1 MRPPS
6 AAIGTAHRNAVK
18 TPSLRGAAPRL
29 LTMPTSPS
37 AARVAVSTLSVDEA
51 LDRVLARIE
60 PLAPTQVGLL
70 DALGGV
76 LTEDATADSDVPPFR
91 NSAMDGY
98 AVRGADVTSDGVTL
112 RVVGAVAAGSLP
124 ERAVEAGEAMRI
136 MTGAPMPEGA
146 DTVVR
151 VEDTDNGAS
160 VVTINKATPKGV
172 AVRQAGE
179 DLRRGEVVLAR
190 GTLLR
195 HAEIGVLASIGRSK
209 VNVVRRPNVAV
220 LSTGDELVDIDEERG
235 PGKIRDANRYSLAA
249 AVRATGCAAFE
260 LGIARDSADDLR
272 HALGNAA
279 FGDLVV
285 TSGGVSVGD
294 HDHVKPVVDA
304 MGQMDFW
311 SIALRPGRPLAFGEL
326 RTKRGAVPIFGLPGN
341 PVSALLTFELF
352 VRPALLKMS
361 GRTNLHRPRVQA
373 RLLDRVD
380 KPVGLRMFARGI
392 YDAAAGT
399 VRSTGPQGSG
409 ILRSM
414 SLANAL
420 IDLGE
425 STAAA
430 DPGDTV
436 SVLLTDLPEDH

>member
-1 MRPPS
+1 
-6 AAIGTAHRNAVK
+6 
-18 TPSLRGAAPRL
+18 
-29 LTMPTSPS
+29 MPTSPS
-37 AARVAVSTLSVDEA
+37 AARAAVSTLSVDEA
-51 LDRVLARIE
+51 LERVLARIT
-60 PLAPTQVGLL
+60 PLEATEVALL
-70 DALGGV
+70 DALGAV
-76 LTEDATADSDVPPFR
+76 LTEDATADRDVPPFR

-98 AVRGADVTSDGVTL
+98 AVRGADVAQGGARL

-124 ERAVEAGEAMRI
+124 DRTVGAGEAMRI
-136 MTGAPMPEGA
+136 MTGAPMPNGA

-151 VEDTDNGAS
+151 VEDTDNGTDVVS
-160 VVTINKATPKGV
+160 VNAAIPQGI

-179 DLRRGEVVLAR
+179 DVRSGEVVLRR
-190 GTLLR
+190 GTWLR
-195 HAEIGVLASIGRSK
+195 HADIGVLASIGRAK
-209 VNVVRRPNVAV
+209 VKVVRRPNVAV
-220 LSTGDELVDIDEERG
+220 LSTGDELVDIDEQPG
-235 PGKIRDANRYSLAA
+235 PGQIRDANRYSLAA

-352 VRPALLKMS
+352 VRPALLKMA
-361 GRTNLHRPRVQA
+361 GRSKLHRPRVEA
-373 RLLDRVD
+373 RLLDRIE
-380 KPVGLRMFARGI
+380 KPIGLRMFARGI
-392 YDAAAGT
+392 HDAAAGT

-414 SLANAL
+414 SLANCL
-420 IDLGE
+420 IDLPE
-425 STAAA
+425 SASAAGA
-430 DPGDTV
+430 DETV
-436 SVLLTDLPEDH
+436 SVLLTESPEDH

>member
-1 MRPPS
+1 
-6 AAIGTAHRNAVK
+6 
-18 TPSLRGAAPRL
+18 
-29 LTMPTSPS
+29 MPTSPS
-37 AARVAVSTLSVDEA
+37 AARVAVSTLTVDEA
-51 LDRVLARIE
+51 LDRILARIK
-60 PLAPTQVGLL
+60 PLASAEVALL
-70 DALGGV
+70 DALGTV
-76 LTEDATADSDVPPFR
+76 LTEDAVADRDVPPFR

-98 AVRGADVTSDGVTL
+98 AVRGADVKGGGVTL
-112 RVVGAVAAGSLP
+112 RVVGTIAAGSLP
-124 ERAVEAGEAMRI
+124 DRAVGAGEAMRI

-151 VEDTDNGAS
+151 VEDTDNGAEA
-160 VVTINKATPKGV
+160 VTINTATPKGV

-179 DLRRGEVVLAR
+179 DLRSGEVVLPR
-190 GTLLR
+190 GTVLR
-195 HAEIGVLASIGRSK
+195 QAEIGVLASIGRAK
-209 VNVVRRPNVAV
+209 VDVVRRPNVAV
-220 LSTGDELVDIDEERG
+220 LSTGDELVDIENEPG
-235 PGKIRDANRYSLAA
+235 PGQIRDSNRYSLAA
-249 AVRATGCAAFE
+249 AVRSTGCAAFE

-294 HDHVKPVVDA
+294 HDHVKPVVNA

-361 GRTNLHRPRVQA
+361 GRTMLHRPRTQA
-373 RLLDRVD
+373 RLIDRID
-380 KPVGLRMFARGI
+380 KPTGLRTFARGI
-392 YDAAAGT
+392 YDAAAGA

-414 SLANAL
+414 SLANCL
-420 IDLGE
+420 IDLPE
-425 STAAA
+425 SLSAAH
-430 DPGDTV
+430 PGDTV
-436 SVLLTDLPEDH
+436 SVVLTDRPEDH

>member
-1 MRPPS
+1 V
-6 AAIGTAHRNAVK
+6 AV
-18 TPSLRGAAPRL
+18 
-29 LTMPTSPS
+29 PTSPS
-37 AARVAVSTLSVDEA
+37 ATRAAVSTLTVDEA
-51 LDRVLARIE
+51 LDRVLARIAPLE
-60 PLAPTQVGLL
+60 PTEVALL
-70 DALGGV
+70 DALGAV
-76 LTEDATADSDVPPFR
+76 LADDATADRDVPPFR

-98 AVRGADVTSDGVTL
+98 AVRGADVKQSGVRL
-112 RVVGAVAAGSLP
+112 RVVGTVAAGSVP
-124 ERAVEAGEAMRI
+124 VRAVGAGEAMRI
-136 MTGAPMPEGA
+136 MTGAPMPDGA

-151 VEDTDNGAS
+151 VEDTDNGAEA
-160 VVTINKATPKGV
+160 VTINAATPQGV

-179 DLRRGEVVLAR
+179 DLRRGEVVLAH
-190 GTLLR
+190 GTVLR
-195 HAEIGVLASIGRSK
+195 PAEIGVLASIGRTK

-220 LSTGDELVDIDEERG
+220 LSTGDELVDIADEPR
-235 PGKIRDANRYSLAA
+235 PGQIRDSNRYSLAA

-260 LGIARDSADDLR
+260 LGIARDTADDLR

-294 HDHVKPVVDA
+294 HDHVKPVVNA

-352 VRPALLKMS
+352 VRPALLKMA
-361 GRTNLHRPRVQA
+361 GRTKLRRPRVQA
-373 RLLDRVD
+373 RLLDRID
-380 KPVGLRMFARGI
+380 KPLGLRVFARGI

-420 IDLGE
+420 IDLPE
-425 STAAA
+425 PSSAAG
-430 DPGDTV
+430 PGDTV
-436 SVLLTDLPEDH
+436 NVLLTDRPEDH

>member
-1 MRPPS
+1 
-6 AAIGTAHRNAVK
+6 
-18 TPSLRGAAPRL
+18 
-29 LTMPTSPS
+29 MPTSPS
-37 AARVAVSTLSVDEA
+37 AARAAASTLTVDEA
-51 LDRVLARIE
+51 LDRILSRIAPLE
-60 PLAPTQVGLL
+60 PTEVALL
-70 DALGGV
+70 DALGAV
-76 LTEDATADSDVPPFR
+76 LGEDAIADRDVPPLR

-98 AVRGADVTSDGVTL
+98 AVRGADVQQGGVRL
-112 RVVGAVAAGSLP
+112 RVVGTIAAGSIP
-124 ERAVEAGEAMRI
+124 ERAVGRGEAMRI
-136 MTGAPMPEGA
+136 MTGAPMPDGA

-151 VEDTDNGAS
+151 VEDTDNAADA
-160 VVTINKATPKGV
+160 VTINAATPAGV

-195 HAEIGVLASIGRSK
+195 HADIGVLASIGRAK

-220 LSTGDELVDIDEERG
+220 LSTGDELVDIGEEPG
-235 PGKIRDANRYSLAA
+235 PGQIRDANRYSIAA
-249 AVRATGCAAFE
+249 AVRASGCAAFE

-294 HDHVKPVVDA
+294 HDHVKPVVNA

-311 SIALRPGRPLAFGEL
+311 SIAIRPGRPLAFGEL
-326 RTKRGAVPIFGLPGN
+326 RTKRGTVPIFGLPGN
-341 PVSALLTFELF
+341 PVSALLTFEVF
-352 VRPALLKMS
+352 VRPALLKMA
-361 GRTNLHRPRVQA
+361 GRTKLHRPRVQA
-373 RLLDRVD
+373 RLLDRID
-380 KPVGLRMFARGI
+380 KPVGLRTFARGI
-392 YDAAAGT
+392 HDAAAGT

-414 SLANAL
+414 SLANCL
-420 IDLGE
+420 IDLPQPD
-425 STAAA
+425 SAA

-436 SVLLTDLPEDH
+436 SVLLTDRPEDH